1 MGPVLHRAVIT
12 VIDQSHKVFAVVFA
26 ATGPA
31 LSRVHS
37 DIGPVIA
44 HGKSFSHDVVQQI
57 IQGLRTL
64 SSTLFDEEPCE
75 QVLSHSAFDILLA
88 I

>member
-1 MGPVLHRAVIT
+1 MCPVLQCAVIT
-12 VIDQSHKVFAVVFA
+12 VINQSHKVFAVVFEV
-26 ATGPA
+26 TGPA
-31 LSRVHS
+31 LSRVHG

-44 HGKSFSHDVVQQI
+44 HGESFSHNVVQQI

-64 SSTLFDEEPCE
+64 SSTGFDEVPCE